1 MSKTIIMNKTR
12 YIVLVIFL
20 LLSSFFLIDP
30 FNLWPYIEVG
40 KPCTPMMTNEDLSRP
55 TCTGKIIFPWQRP

>member
-30 FNLWPYIEVG
+30 FNWWPYIEVG
-40 KPCTPMMTNEDLSRP
+40 TPCLPDSLRP